1 STLALNDGAHALV
14 VGSIS
19 GVNGIARSE
28 EHTSE
33 LQSRRDV
40 VCRLLLE
47 KKKEQNWGGKRG
59 GTRAGGWGAGKRRA
73 GRGGSIVLTS
83 SAAGLQAYANIAH
96 YVSFFFLMIGR
107 TRTLTLF
114 PSPPSFR

>member
-28 EHTSE
+28 EHTAE

-47 KKKEQNWGGKRG
+47 KKRQLGEGARTARG
-59 GTRAGGWGAGKRRA
+59 RRA
-73 GRGGSIVLTS
+73 RGRSRYRQCAGARRGRVRPQGSHRFL
-83 SAAGLQAYANIAH
+83 LLYLD
-96 YVSFFFLMIGR
+96 FFFLEIRGPR
-107 TRTLTLF
+107 TF
-114 PSPPSFR
+114 PFFPPPPLSR